1 MRKISIPTLRLFL
14 NQIANNPTITQKELA
29 QNCFIGLR
37 SVSRYFRILREQAL
51 DPKFLVDKPVEE
63 LELIFGLQPQE
74 KNSYIEPDFKEV
86 RQFMHQKVSTNYA
99 QPNIKDP
106 WLHCYL
112 KHHLG
117 KAALERLKLTCVLG
131 KDELPSNLMSFIT

>member
-63 LELIFGLQPQE
+63 LELIFGLQTKE
-74 KNSYIEPDFKEV
+74 K
-86 RQFMHQKVSTNYA
+86 
-99 QPNIKDP
+99 
-106 WLHCYL
+106 
-112 KHHLG
+112 
-117 KAALERLKLTCVLG
+117 KLLYRA
-131 KDELPSNLMSFIT
+131 